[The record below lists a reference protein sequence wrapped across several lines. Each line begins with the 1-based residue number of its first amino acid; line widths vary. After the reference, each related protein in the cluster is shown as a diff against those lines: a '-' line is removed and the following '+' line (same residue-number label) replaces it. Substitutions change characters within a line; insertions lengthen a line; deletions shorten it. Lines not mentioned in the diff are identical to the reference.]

1 MNTHDDDTDPTG
13 MRALLRGLPDP
24 GPMPDDLVDR
34 IRASLADLPPLEGS
48 GVDSAEGHQSAT
60 GVVSR
65 ETTHPAAT
73 RASWW
78 ARHGSHVAVAA
89 VVLVG
94 GGVVASIPF
103 GELGSV
109 SNTEGAASAGSD
121 TAGDQSKSFTE
132 SDAEP
137 AAPQNTPD
145 LNDADGGRQA
155 VLGAIAVRLSGRAYT
170 AADLASQLGPVY
182 ASGAGPTTTPLTAEA
197 PGIGPIGTEIGVR
210 SCLEALGLPRATR
223 ADVDLSTLDG
233 TPAAVLVVTLEG
245 ERTAYAVGR
254 DCTTDNPALLAGPV
268 ALP

>member
-34 IRASLADLPPLEGS
+34 LHASLAELPPLDGS
-48 GVDSAEGHQSAT
+48 GVDSVEGRQSTT
-60 GVVSR
+60 GGVSR
-65 ETTHPAAT
+65 ETTNPASP
-73 RASWW
+73 RPSWW

-94 GGVVASIPF
+94 GSVVASIPF
-103 GELGSV
+103 GELGSE
-109 SNTEGAASAGSD
+109 SNTDSAASAGSD
-121 TAGDQSKSFTE
+121 TSGDQGKSFSE
-132 SDAEP
+132 SDP
-137 AAPQNTPD
+137 DDAAPQNSPD
-145 LNDADGGRQA
+145 LNAGGGRQV
-155 VLGAIAVRLSGRAYT
+155 VLGAITVRLSGRAYT
-170 AADLASQLGPVY
+170 AAGLASQLGPVP
-182 ASGAGPTTTPLTAEA
+182 SGGAGPTTTPMTAEA

-223 ADVDLSTLDG
+223 ADVELSTLDG
-233 TPAAVLVVTLEG
+233 APAAVLVVTLEG
-245 ERTAYAVGR
+245 ARTAYAVGR